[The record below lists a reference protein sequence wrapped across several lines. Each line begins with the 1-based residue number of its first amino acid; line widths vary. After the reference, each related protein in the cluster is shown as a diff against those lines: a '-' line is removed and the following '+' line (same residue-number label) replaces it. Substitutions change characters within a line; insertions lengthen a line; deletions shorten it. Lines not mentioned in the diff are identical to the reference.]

1 MNDATKTIL
10 VVDDNAAIRKRL
22 KSAFLSDGFKTCT
35 EAESGEV
42 AIQLAFWTRPDLI
55 TLDLAMPGMNGLEVA
70 PQLRSLLPKTPI
82 ILLTLYAD
90 SILKTQK
97 SSVDLVLSKT
107 DDVSTVISKARELLA
122 GVILPAGPNPNR

>member
-1 MNDATKTIL
+1 MNDGTKTIL

-22 KSAFLSDGFKTCT
+22 KSAFLSGGFKTCT

-42 AIQLAFWTRPDLI
+42 AIQLAFWIRPDLV

-70 PQLRSLLPKTPI
+70 PHLRSLLPRTPI

-90 SILKTQK
+90 SILRTQT

-107 DDVSTVISKARELLA
+107 DDVSTVISKAHELLA
-122 GVILPAGPNPNR
+122 G